1 MLPKSNIM
9 LLDRIG
15 PKSMVPLSELNKFL
29 EKGVITRRARKPR
42 CVSSGMKASLF
53 QAEPTKLAIFC
64 STTSSAY
71 KKQKNRGDMC
81 GGRFTIR
88 L

>member
-29 EKGVITRRARKPR
+29 EKGVITRRA
-42 CVSSGMKASLF
+42 
-53 QAEPTKLAIFC
+53 IH
-64 STTSSAY
+64 Y
-71 KKQKNRGDMC
+71 KVVTYQYDFRY
-81 GGRFTIR
+81 
-88 L
+88 

>member
-42 CVSSGMKASLF
+42 CFSCGMKASLF
-53 QAEPTKLAIFC
+53 
-64 STTSSAY
+64 
-71 KKQKNRGDMC
+71 
-81 GGRFTIR
+81 
-88 L
+88 